1 VELIA
6 SAPGKVF
13 VIGEYGV
20 VDAGPALVATV
31 TRRLRARVRAG
42 QGQGELVVRMRDGT
56 VRRSLAAERVDDVP
70 AEARFVA
77 AAAMVS
83 ARAYGLS
90 ATDLEVSTESDLD
103 AGHAKTGLGG
113 SAAVTAATVAA
124 VRRIATG
131 REPDADGERTQVATA
146 VYAHRLA
153 QGGGSGADVIAA
165 SAGGLVWLDGLDG
178 GDVPNTV
185 AAATTRASA
194 ASLAWGRVAL
204 PGTLCLEV
212 VATGRACATAPRV
225 ARYRAAGSGWSA
237 SGVRAW
243 RAGMRAASEAF
254 RDGCANGDG
263 DRVLRAMGLA
273 AQLLSRLGAVATVP
287 VYTAELRRA
296 CAAASTLPRT
306 AAKPSGA
313 GGGDCAVALTPLAT
327 RATLRARWRASGLLP
342 LEVELEPRGAA
353 CEVVT

>member
-1 VELIA
+1 MDLIA

-31 TRRLRARVRAG
+31 TRRLRARVRARRG
-42 QGQGELVVRMRDGT
+42 EGELVIRLRDGA
-56 VRRSLAAERVDDVP
+56 VRRPLAAERVDDVP

-77 AAAMVS
+77 AAALVA
-83 ARAYGLS
+83 ARAYRLTS
-90 ATDLEVSTESDLD
+90 TDLEVSTESELD
-103 AGHAKTGLGG
+103 GGHAKTGLGG

-124 VRRIATG
+124 VRRIACGT
-131 REPDADGERTQVATA
+131 EPDGDDERTQVAAA

-178 GDVPNTV
+178 GDVPETV
-185 AAATTRASA
+185 SA
-194 ASLAWGRVAL
+194 ASARARDASLDWCRVAL

-212 VATGRACATAPRV
+212 VATGRACATGPRV
-225 ARYRAAGSGWSA
+225 ARYRAAGAGWSA
-237 SGVRAW
+237 ASIRAW

-254 RDGCANGDG
+254 RDGCTSGDG
-263 DRVLRAMGLA
+263 DLVLRAMGLA
-273 AQLLSRLGAVATVP
+273 ARLLSRLGAIASVP

-296 CAAASTLPRT
+296 CAAAGALEGT

-327 RATLRARWRASGLLP
+327 RASLRARWRESGLLP